1 MRVSVSKNFEIP
13 RWSRILFFPESK
25 LSGGV
30 GMKKPYLENIG
41 RRFGRLVAVE
51 YVGVKSG
58 SSVWRFRC
66 DCGAMHEA
74 SMSAVNRKHN
84 PTRSCGFARPGELSR
99 SLSTPLGWRV
109 TAFRLSISDPRPQSP
124 LMPYGPP
131 ARPVCLRSSCAGVS
145 PTCAATAR
153 DPTHFAGKSPA

>member
-1 MRVSVSKNFEIP
+1 MRVSVFENFKIQ
-13 RWSRILFFPESK
+13 RWVGFCFFQNSES
-25 LSGGV
+25 SG

-41 RRFGRLVAVE
+41 RRFGRLVV
-51 YVGVKSG
+51 

-99 SLSTPLGWRV
+99 PLSTPLGWRV
-109 TAFRLSISDPRPQSP
+109 TAFSLSISDPRPQSP

-153 DPTHFAGKSPA
+153 DPTHFAGESPA

>member
-1 MRVSVSKNFEIP
+1 MRVSVFENFKIQ
-13 RWSRILFFPESK
+13 RWIGFCFFQNSES
-25 LSGGV
+25 SGGWGDEKAV
-30 GMKKPYLENIG
+30 LGKHRPPLRPPG
-41 RRFGRLVAVE
+41 RQFCLAVQ
-51 YVGVKSG
+51 
-58 SSVWRFRC
+58 C

-145 PTCAATAR
+145 PTCAATAC
-153 DPTHFAGKSPA
+153 DPTHFVGESPA